1 MENTETSSQG
11 IAPLIPAATVILLRD
26 KPGGVETLMLRR
38 NRALRSFAGA
48 WVFPGGRVDPNDAP
62 GAPELERAKTAAIR
76 EAQEETGLTL
86 LPDNLIP
93 LSLWIPPV
101 EEKRRFSTW
110 FFIAKAPDAPVI
122 IDDGEIKE
130 FEWMCP
136 RALVSAAPNPQQVI
150 FPPTFISLH
159 KLMTAQSADM
169 ACEELSK
176 NETEYFAT
184 RFNKSQADPVVL
196 WQGDSAYECENLNTP
211 GPRRRLV
218 MGQRQWTYM
227 NA

>member
-1 MENTETSSQG
+1 MKNIEPYLNST
-11 IAPLIPAATVILLRD
+11 APLIPAATVILLRD

-62 GAPELERAKTAAIR
+62 GASELKRAKSAAIR

-86 LPDNLIP
+86 LPESLIP
-93 LSLWIPPV
+93 LSRWVPPV

-110 FFIAKAPDAPVI
+110 FFITKAPDSPVI

-130 FEWMCP
+130 FKWMCP
-136 RALVSAAPNPQQVI
+136 RALVNATPNPKQVI

-159 KLMTAQSADM
+159 QLMSAQSADM
-169 ACEELSK
+169 ACEDISRADA
-176 NETEYFAT
+176 EYFET
-184 RFNKSQADPVVL
+184 RFNKSQTDPVVL
-196 WQGDSAYECENLNTP
+196 WQSDSAYQSEDLNTP
-211 GPRRRLV
+211 GPRHRLV
-218 MGQRQWTYM
+218 MGPRQWTYL
-227 NA
+227 NT